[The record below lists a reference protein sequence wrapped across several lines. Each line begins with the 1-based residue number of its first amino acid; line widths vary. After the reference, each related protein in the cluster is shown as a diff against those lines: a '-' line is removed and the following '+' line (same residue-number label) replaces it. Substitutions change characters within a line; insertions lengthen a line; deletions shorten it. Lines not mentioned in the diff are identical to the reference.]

1 MTTSTTSTD
10 SPEAA
15 VPAPIDPASTALL
28 VIDMQRYFVRPD
40 CALGRF
46 LGQMDP
52 QETKRY
58 IRQVRD
64 VVVPNIAKLLEAF
77 RAQGA
82 TVAFTEFGSHSA
94 DGHDMPLWARNHN
107 ALGREVV
114 GEPVYPPFEDASCR
128 VDESLEPLPTELV
141 VRKNTSG
148 PCNST
153 KLDHI
158 LRVSGIDTVVVAGV
172 ATDVCVAQ
180 TTREFGDR
188 DFRAIVI
195 EDAAATPISDQT
207 HTSALETIGRTFGEV
222 TTTDTVIGLLGS

>member
-10 SPEAA
+10 SPAAA
-15 VPAPIDPASTALL
+15 VHAPLDPATTALL

-40 CALGRF
+40 CGLGRL
-46 LGQMDP
+46 LGQLDP
-52 QETKRY
+52 VETKRY

-64 VVVPNIAKLLEAF
+64 VVIPNIQKLLEAF
-77 RAQGA
+77 RAHGS
-82 TVAFTEFGSHSA
+82 TVAFTEFGSYSA
-94 DGHDMPLWARNHN
+94 DGRDMPLWARNHN
-107 ALGREVV
+107 ALGRQVV
-114 GEPVYPPFEDASCR
+114 AEAVYPPFDDASCR
-128 VDESLEPLPTELV
+128 VDESLEPLPTEIV

-153 KLDHI
+153 KLDHV
-158 LRVSGIDTVVVAGV
+158 LRVSGIESVVVAGV

-188 DFRAIVI
+188 DFRAIVV

-207 HTSALETIGRTFGEV
+207 HASALETIGRTFGEV
-222 TTTDTVIGLLGS
+222 ITTDTVVGLLGS